1 MSGLLTCCG
10 ITCFGS
16 VLPLAGYLLAAP
28 RTQGLGSATF
38 HPRLYTCR
46 AGPAGRRTCGPFLM
60 PAHGLPTCPVC
71 LLTLAASPFHSSCGT
86 LTSQYA

>member
-16 VLPLAGYLLAAP
+16 VLPLAGYLLAGP

-38 HPRLYTCR
+38 HPRLYTCLGR
-46 AGPAGRRTCGPFLM
+46 AYRTAYLRAFPDASTRSADMSRVSAHFGRKSL
-60 PAHGLPTCPVC
+60 
-71 LLTLAASPFHSSCGT
+71 
-86 LTSQYA
+86 SQ